1 MVKKPFTKISKVTY
15 TGTPSKYGT
24 VDKICKTVTSLT
36 AKTTSMMGQRAR
48 QTQVTVV
55 EFLLSK
61 NTSSRSAS
69 LSITISKSVMV
80 YVILLRTLA
89 SVYTMKPFRIAF
101 STPAKVLHDLARN
114 NNMDP
119 HSVLHHYKYRSN
131 YRERTT
137 LYGSNAAK
145 QVKLSPTVAMLNAR
159 LRSGPS
165 SIERYGSR
173 RFHRLY

>member
-1 MVKKPFTKISKVTY
+1 MKKPFTKISKVTY
-15 TGTPSKYGT
+15 TGIPSKYGT
-24 VDKICKTVTSLT
+24 ADKICKTVTSLT
-36 AKTTSMMGQRAR
+36 AKTTSMMSQRAR
-48 QTQVTVV
+48 QTHVTVE

-69 LSITISKSVMV
+69 LSITISKSVMAHI
-80 YVILLRTLA
+80 ILLRTLA

-119 HSVLHHYKYRSN
+119 HSVLHHYKYQSN

-137 LYGSNAAK
+137 LYRSNAAK
-145 QVKLSPTVAMLNAR
+145 QVTLSPSVAMLNAR
-159 LRSGPS
+159 LRSSPPS
-165 SIERYGSR
+165 TQSR
-173 RFHRLY
+173 R